1 MTELIRKVKAREV
14 LDSRGNPTVECEIF
28 TENYSSRFIVPSGAS
43 TGQYEAVELRDKD
56 PSRFHG
62 KGVLKAV
69 SNVNDII
76 GPKILGISPTSQDEI
91 DKILIEL
98 DGSPNKGNLGAN
110 AILSVSAAAA
120 RLAAEVEGKHLFEY
134 LGNSKQLPTPLLNVI
149 NGGKHA
155 GGNLAIQEFMIVPRG
170 FETFSDGLRA
180 SSEVYHALKKYL
192 KEKYGSASI
201 NVGDEGGFAPQL
213 DFAKDALTAL
223 SMAIDKSGYEVG
235 EHFFFA
241 IDAAAS
247 EFLHGEKYLID
258 GMELD
263 ADGLLN
269 HYLGLIEDFP
279 ALISLED
286 PFDENDFESFGK
298 LVKKIGSERAV
309 VGDDLTV
316 TNVERINTAIQ
327 HNAMNYLLLKINQ
340 IGTITEAKQA
350 FDLTKSQGWG
360 VVISHR
366 SGETEDPFIA
376 DLSVGWGAERIKTG
390 APARSERVAKY
401 NQLLRIEEML
411 GDDAKYYNR

>member
-1 MTELIRKVKAREV
+1 
-14 LDSRGNPTVECEIF
+14 
-28 TENYSSRFIVPSGAS
+28 
-43 TGQYEAVELRDKD
+43 
-56 PSRFHG
+56 
-62 KGVLKAV
+62 
-69 SNVNDII
+69 
-76 GPKILGISPTSQDEI
+76 
-91 DKILIEL
+91 
-98 DGSPNKGNLGAN
+98 
-110 AILSVSAAAA
+110 
-120 RLAAEVEGKHLFEY
+120 
-134 LGNSKQLPTPLLNVI
+134 
-149 NGGKHA
+149 
-155 GGNLAIQEFMIVPRG
+155 MIVPRG